1 MNMEQE
7 KWAIDKSLSRIPLS
21 FSPSQRIYNTYNKV
35 GIKRSNTHSRGS
47 PERGWVS
54 GQGRGRYMCSYVID
68 FIHYSN
74 YTHIS
79 YLLDSLYTA

>member
-7 KWAIDKSLSRIPLS
+7 KCAIDKSLSRIPLS

-47 PERGWVS
+47 PEREGGLAGKVE
-54 GQGRGRYMCSYVID
+54 GGTCAL
-68 FIHYSN
+68 
-74 YTHIS
+74 T
-79 YLLDSLYTA
+79 